1 MKNTSFP
8 DLQMR
13 NKFFSSSILKDNM
26 PYLWGSTSVEMIY
39 GIHEVDDETDI
50 MFQVIAKIEMHFP
63 VFWFQRKSLKALL
76 DIGSWLLEYCA
87 LLNRILDF
95 LFLSVYSNMYGI
107 LEYCALLK
115 NIGHRSPVS
124 IRRAAVMY
132 GMLGNELGKVIIA
145 EFGSRYFD

>member
-26 PYLWGSTSVEMIY
+26 PYLWGSTSNEMIY

-95 LFLSVYSNMYGI
+95 LFLSVKSNVCNIGI
-107 LEYCALLK
+107 FALLK

>member
-1 MKNTSFP
+1 M
-8 DLQMR
+8 
-13 NKFFSSSILKDNM
+13 
-26 PYLWGSTSVEMIY
+26 
-39 GIHEVDDETDI
+39 
-50 MFQVIAKIEMHFP
+50 
-63 VFWFQRKSLKALL
+63 KALL

-115 NIGHRSPVS
+115 NIGHRSPFS